1 MEENVK
7 KQLDQLGN
15 IIDEKIEKATN
26 MAMDNANGKVD
37 ETLKGEISN
46 LTEKF
51 NARMD
56 EIEVKNQKNFD
67 SLISK
72 KEDKSFKG
80 GLIKSIND
88 GALDS
93 FRSGMSRGTAFEIKA
108 DMTMNADFS
117 GEVVPADRIPGY
129 KFDPTRAV
137 HIRSLIPQ
145 GSTSSDVVR
154 FVKESA
160 YSDGS
165 GNVAEGAT
173 LGQTD
178 FTFTADNNTVE
189 KIGAYLRISEEMLS
203 DTPQLTSYLSNR
215 VPAKLLAKE
224 DDQILNGNGTSP
236 NLAGITVDAADF
248 DESSSAA
255 FYQSVDSANEFDV
268 LIAAL
273 NQLAISEYQADKI
286 ILHPTDFHKILLLKD
301 SQNKY
306 LLDYNPNAGLAPS
319 FNGVPVILNTAIGAG
334 KFLVGNFAIGTQLWI
349 RDNLSVE
356 FFREDGTNVRDGF
369 VTVRCVERVALTN
382 YLPNAFVYG
391 DSFADAKTSLETP

>member
-1 MEENVK
+1 MEDNIK

-15 IIDEKIEKATN
+15 IIDEKIEKAN
-26 MAMDNANGKVD
+26 GQAVENAKGEIDSV
-37 ETLKGEISN
+37 LKGEINN
-46 LTEKF
+46 LTTKF
-51 NARMD
+51 NERMD
-56 EIEVKNQKNFD
+56 EIEVNNKKNFD
-67 SLISK
+67 SLVSQ

-93 FRSGMSRGTAFEIKA
+93 LKNGMSRAAKFELKA

-117 GEVVPADRIPGY
+117 GEVVPADRVPGY

-145 GSTSSDVVR
+145 GSTTSDVVR
-154 FVKESA
+154 FVKESG

-165 GNVAEGAT
+165 APKAEGAT

-178 FTFTADNNTVE
+178 FDMAADNNTVE
-189 KIGAYLRISEEMLS
+189 KIGAYLRVSEEMLA
-203 DTPQLTSYLSNR
+203 DTPQLTSYISNR

-236 NLAGITVDAADF
+236 NLSGITVDAADF

-255 FYQSVDSANEFDV
+255 FYQSVNNANEFDV
-268 LIAAL
+268 IVAAL

-286 ILHPTDFHKILLLKD
+286 ILHPSDFHKILLLKD
-301 SQNKY
+301 SNNRY
-306 LLDYNPNAGLAPS
+306 LKDQVYAGLQPT
-319 FNGVPVILNTAIGAG
+319 FMGVPVILNTALASGS
-334 KFLVGNFAIGTQLWI
+334 FLLGNFSQGTQLWI
-349 RDNLSVE
+349 RDNVSVE